1 MNGSESSHNDR
12 YFTITACLIKRSDYD
27 ALRDSVMEIKN
38 KYWRDA
44 LYMYKEQEKRICF
57 HSREIRGKMEAF
69 SCKLIDYPAFI
80 EDLSQLISTAPITL
94 ISSSID
100 KFGHIAKYK
109 YPETPYALCMN
120 FVLERIIMKI
130 PRSNKCDV
138 ILESRGRKED
148 YELLNHIKLLIDNRN
163 SFINANGFKI
173 FNGVFFNPKWSLMH
187 DCKKSYWGLEIADL
201 CAYPIHKYLTYGTKD
216 KAFETLE
223 PKLYNYPKVNGY
235 GLKKFP

>member
-1 MNGSESSHNDR
+1 MIILGTEYIAFIDESGTASLKNCKKALMNGSESSHNDR

-130 PRSNKCDV
+130 PRSNK
-138 ILESRGRKED
+138 
-148 YELLNHIKLLIDNRN
+148 
-163 SFINANGFKI
+163 
-173 FNGVFFNPKWSLMH
+173 W
-187 DCKKSYWGLEIADL
+187 
-201 CAYPIHKYLTYGTKD
+201 
-216 KAFETLE
+216 
-223 PKLYNYPKVNGY
+223 
-235 GLKKFP
+235 